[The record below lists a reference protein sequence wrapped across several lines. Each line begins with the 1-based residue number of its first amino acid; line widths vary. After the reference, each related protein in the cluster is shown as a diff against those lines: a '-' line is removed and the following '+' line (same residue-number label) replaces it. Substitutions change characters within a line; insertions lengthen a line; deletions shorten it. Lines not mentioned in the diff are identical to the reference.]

1 MSCMGHRRKP
11 LNGLSRGGPVPTA
24 QRTASHE
31 RGTTTTVR
39 PRGSCRRAEPTTCH
53 EASAERGYV
62 LLRPEGDAAA
72 GPETGLLLVGDTHTH
87 THTLTFAHQVA
98 PAEKRIY

>member
-1 MSCMGHRRKP
+1 M
-11 LNGLSRGGPVPTA
+11 
-24 QRTASHE
+24 
-31 RGTTTTVR
+31 
-39 PRGSCRRAEPTTCH
+39 
-53 EASAERGYV
+53 
-62 LLRPEGDAAA
+62 LRPEGDAAA